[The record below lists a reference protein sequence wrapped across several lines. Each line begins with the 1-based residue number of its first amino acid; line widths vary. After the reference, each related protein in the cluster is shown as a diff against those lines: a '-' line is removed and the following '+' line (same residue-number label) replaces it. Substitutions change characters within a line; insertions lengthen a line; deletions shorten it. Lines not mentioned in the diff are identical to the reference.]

1 MACSTL
7 EIVDDAPS
15 VAVFVVRGAGIGVG
29 QAEAQGVVEEDR
41 ELARRRGHDLGLADA
56 GGEPAI
62 EGAKGRLGA
71 ANTYGARRSSVAAR
85 LAERR
90 LFELSSRPPETL
102 LPGARHNHDAKC
114 LAVGHLLMSSPHSP
128 MSRNT
133 V

>member
-71 ANTYGARRSSVAAR
+71 ANTYGGQAEQRSRSVGRAATLRTEQPAAR
-85 LAERR
+85 DLVAGREAQ
-90 LFELSSRPPETL
+90 P
-102 LPGARHNHDAKC
+102 
-114 LAVGHLLMSSPHSP
+114 
-128 MSRNT
+128 
-133 V
+133 